1 MRQVKARP
9 GLLREA
15 QVTVYPYHLGL
26 CRHTAKTQERGVI
39 SLVHLPALGEAL
51 LFAVGHDERP
61 HRARVFHGPAH
72 YLGVDHGVAVVA
84 EPHYMSPAGSH
95 LAHRREGLAPSPL
108 CYGTVGK
115 DHAESLVLPPKKTY
129 SATEELSIA
138 GSVFGIQKT

>member
-1 MRQVKARP
+1 MIRRPPRSTQSRSSAASDVYKRQ
-9 GLLREA
+9 
-15 QVTVYPYHLGL
+15 VYPYHLGL

-84 EPHYMSPAGSH
+84 EPHYMSPAGCLLYTS
-95 LAHRREGLAPSPL
+95 PSPR
-108 CYGTVGK
+108 
-115 DHAESLVLPPKKTY
+115 D
-129 SATEELSIA
+129 
-138 GSVFGIQKT
+138 